1 VRPLADLLHTKTPL
15 LTGSSVS
22 AKREEI
28 RAYFHKTFSLYE
40 RLFDVLASDE
50 SYAQQPEKL
59 RHPLCFYH
67 GHTAVFFINKLRLA
81 GLLSGRINEGLEST
95 LAIGVDEMSWDDTNS
110 TNYVWPT
117 VGQVRAYRD
126 LCRVVVDDLISS
138 LPLSLPIEWNSP
150 FWIILVSAT
159 PPPLRFAVEE
169 GKAAAQSSRGGFA
182 LNLSL
187 FPLCMFCIVRWAAS
201 TSASIWRRPP
211 SCFANC
217 LSST

>member
-1 VRPLADLLHTKTPL
+1 LHTKTPL

-50 SYAQQPEKL
+50 SYAMQPEKL

-95 LAIGVDEMSWDDTNS
+95 LAIGVDEQSWDDCNS
-110 TNYVWPT
+110 SNYVWPT

-159 PPPLRFAVEE
+159 PPPLDLTRYSIEP
-169 GKAAAQSSRGGFA
+169 SSSPKQPRR
-182 LNLSL
+182 LRVDLSL

-201 TSASIWRRPP
+201 TSASI
-211 SCFANC
+211 
-217 LSST
+217 